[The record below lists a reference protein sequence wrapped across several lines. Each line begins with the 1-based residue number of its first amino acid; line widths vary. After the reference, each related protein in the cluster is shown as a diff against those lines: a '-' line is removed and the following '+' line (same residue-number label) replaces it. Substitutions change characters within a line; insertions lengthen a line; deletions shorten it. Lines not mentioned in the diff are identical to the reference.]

1 MAETTPQMAAKAW
14 AEAHAVNFRDPVE
27 FGHKVAQV
35 EAAARLT
42 AYHAGDETLTAASLA
57 ALSVRPEVL
66 QVISQLAGLASLSPV
81 VQSRTPLAGAE
92 A

>member
-35 EAAARLT
+35 EAAAKLT
-42 AYHAGDETLTAASLA
+42 AYHPGDEALIAASLA
-57 ALSVRPEVL
+57 ALSVRPEML
-66 QVISQLAGLASLSPV
+66 QAIAQLASLCPRLPV
-81 VQSRTPLAGAE
+81 RSTPTGSLGAE

>member
-1 MAETTPQMAAKAW
+1 MNTTPQMAAQAW
-14 AEAHAVNFRDPVE
+14 AHAHANRFSDPVE

-35 EAAARLT
+35 EAAAKLT
-42 AYHAGDETLTAASLA
+42 AYHAGDDALTAASLA

-66 QVISQLAGLASLSPV
+66 QVIAQLASLCPRLPV
-81 VQSRTPLAGAE
+81 GSTPTGSSGAE